1 MGSGLGLGLGLA
13 AATTAAITI
22 WARAEVARTKKRQ
35 MDGCGCMV
43 LLHQL
48 FCFSKTARRSSR
60 FSAFFSPRSHIYSHH
75 HLHRH
80 TMVFLRFCILR
91 SFVDAATRQ
100 SEVEWAAKSVH
111 S

>member
-60 FSAFFSPRSHIYSHH
+60 FSAFFFSAFPHLLSPPPSPPHH
-75 HLHRH
+75 GVSAFLH
-80 TMVFLRFCILR
+80 TEEFCGR
-91 SFVDAATRQ
+91 CYKAERGGVGGKERA
-100 SEVEWAAKSVH
+100 
-111 S
+111 